1 MQYYISNLIFRNGG
15 FSILTGWGGGNSP
28 LGKVV
33 LEVLP
38 QSACNRRYTVSVYD
52 PNWRKI
58 NKTLPQLFQDN
69 LLCAAVCTIK
79 YFMHNYY
86 YLKVYLILQYADKGS
101 CHGDSG
107 GPLVIEKKDLF
118 PNRHVQIGIV
128 TGAAACGDER
138 LPSVYARV
146 DHPDIWNFIYDTIQ
160 GNSTE
165 LTTEKKGTL

>member
-1 MQYYISNLIFRNGG
+1 M
-15 FSILTGWGGGNSP
+15 
-28 LGKVV
+28 V

-69 LLCAAVCTIK
+69 LLCAAVCIVQSNILCIIIITFK
-79 YFMHNYY
+79 
-86 YLKVYLILQYADKGS
+86 KVYLILQYADKGS

>member
-1 MQYYISNLIFRNGG
+1 M
-15 FSILTGWGGGNSP
+15 
-28 LGKVV
+28 VV
-33 LEVLP
+33 
-38 QSACNRRYTVSVYD
+38 SAFLLDGVVVIHHWEKWFWKYFHSQHVTED
-52 PNWRKI
+52 
-58 NKTLPQLFQDN
+58 TLFQYMTQIGQK
-69 LLCAAVCTIK
+69 LTKLCLNYFKTI
-79 YFMHNYY
+79 YFVQQYVQSNI
-86 YLKVYLILQYADKGS
+86 LCIIIITFKKVYLILQYADKGS

-160 GNSTE
+160 GNTTE
-165 LTTEKKGTL
+165 LTTEKKGSYTNISDLIQ